1 MPPARAAAET
11 STGTSNGGPAE
22 TARRRRRLGEAERRA
37 QIVAGCVEVLAAEGY
52 ENASLAR
59 IADAAGVS
67 KGLVSHYFTDRDTLM
82 EQVAI
87 STVAAL
93 REAVAAQIDPAAD
106 VLEVVTA
113 AVHLAAGIGRTHA
126 VQIRAIEEIVHNL
139 RDADGRPRL
148 DLRAYEETYRAQEQ
162 LFRRGQAE
170 GTLRGFDTRV
180 MAVTYQGAIDTMIAY
195 LDAHPEADPDHH
207 AGELAAL
214 LVAAMRA
221 EE

>member
-1 MPPARAAAET
+1 MTPASAATGT
-11 STGTSNGGPAE
+11 STGAPAQAPPG
-22 TARRRRRLGEAERRA
+22 ARRRRRLGEAERRA
-37 QIVAGCVEVLAAEGY
+37 QIVAGCVEVLATDGY

-87 STVAAL
+87 STVATL
-93 REAVAAQIDPAAD
+93 REAVAAQIDPNAD

-113 AVHLAAGIGRTHA
+113 AVHLAAWIGHTHA
-126 VQIRAIEEIVHNL
+126 VKIRAIEEIVHNL

-162 LFRRGQAE
+162 LFQRGQAE
-170 GTLRGFDTRV
+170 GALRGFDTRV
-180 MAVTYQGAIDTMIAY
+180 MAVTYQGAVDAMIAY
-195 LDAHPEADPDHH
+195 LNAHPEADPDHH
-207 AGELAAL
+207 ADELA
-214 LVAAMRA
+214 
-221 EE
+221 

>member
-1 MPPARAAAET
+1 MTHAQAVTET
-11 STGTSNGGPAE
+11 STVVPAE
-22 TARRRRRLGEAERRA
+22 TPAGAPRRRRLGEAERRA
-37 QIVAGCVEVLAAEGY
+37 QIVAGCVEVLAGEGY

-87 STVAAL
+87 STVATL
-93 REAVAAQIDPAAD
+93 REAVAAQIDPTAD

-113 AVHLAAGIGRTHA
+113 AVHLAAWIGRTHA
-126 VQIRAIEEIVHNL
+126 VQIRAIEEILHNL

-148 DLRAYEETYRAQEQ
+148 DLRAYEETYRAQER
-162 LFRRGQAE
+162 LFQRGQAE

-180 MAVTYQGAIDTMIAY
+180 MAVTYQGVIDTMVAY
-195 LDAHPEADPDHH
+195 LNAHPDADPDHH

-221 EE
+221 KG

>member
-1 MPPARAAAET
+1 MAHAQSVET
-11 STGTSNGGPAE
+11 STGAPAG
-22 TARRRRRLGEAERRA
+22 TPPSGRRRQRLGEAERRA
-37 QIVAGCVEVLAAEGY
+37 QIIAGCVEVLAGEGY

-93 REAVAAQIDPAAD
+93 REAVAAQIDLTAD

-126 VQIRAIEEIVHNL
+126 MQIRAIEEIVHNL
-139 RDADGRPRL
+139 RGADGHPRL
-148 DLRAYEETYRAQEQ
+148 DLRAYEETYQAQER

-195 LDAHPEADPDHH
+195 LNAHPDADPDHH

-214 LVAAMRA
+214 LVAAIRA
-221 EE
+221 ER

>member
-1 MPPARAAAET
+1 MTPGTAAA
-11 STGTSNGGPAE
+11 GTSAGGPTE
-22 TARRRRRLGEAERRA
+22 TPAGARRRRRLGEAERRA

-87 STVAAL
+87 STVATL
-93 REAVAAQIDPAAD
+93 REAVAAQIDTTAD
-106 VLEVVTA
+106 VLQVITA
-113 AVHLAAGIGRTHA
+113 AVHVAARIGRTHGM
-126 VQIRAIEEIVHNL
+126 QIRAIEEIVHNL

-148 DLRAYEETYRAQEQ
+148 DLRAYEETYRAQER
-162 LFRRGQAE
+162 LFARGQSE

-180 MAVTYQGAIDTMIAY
+180 MAVTYQGAVDAMIAY
-195 LDAHPEADPDHH
+195 LNAHPDADLDHH
-207 AGELAAL
+207 ASELATL

-221 EE
+221 TG